1 MAILKQNWIKLI
13 FLLGIFL
20 VATSLLYRENYRNI
34 ALVAFAT
41 SGFFSL
47 FLKSHPP
54 KPSIKTLVYNSAFF
68 LIMLL
73 SLLYTDNLD
82 YAEKRITVMVG
93 LIIIPLA
100 FYFFESKQT
109 LNYDKLVHQ
118 FYTFFF
124 VSTVIFFIGVF
135 VQNYFNDHF
144 NEFIFRD
151 YSERLNSRYG
161 KYSMHPI
168 YGSLYLSFALI
179 FAVPLYSQLSK
190 FWHKAALIIAS
201 LFLATILALLTRK
214 GIITVTLLIFL
225 FYFVRNEKRKSL
237 IYLGLF
243 AVILFVISYSIP
255 ALKSRYVELFNTILN
270 DRLSSMGSTS
280 LRIEVYNCAFESIR
294 QSPFI
299 GYGIGDTK
307 EILMNCYAGLPEVF
321 NGKYFN
327 SHNQFLSAWLIA
339 GIAGVLSLLAMM
351 IYNFKL
357 ALRNKDFVHI
367 AGLVLLFTTLLTE
380 NILERQNGV
389 ILFSFFIN
397 FFAFKTQKLNID

>member
-1 MAILKQNWIKLI
+1 MAVIKQNWIKLL

-34 ALVAFAT
+34 ALVAFAA

-54 KPSIKTLVYNSAFF
+54 QPSLKKLIYNSAFF
-68 LIMLL
+68 LIMLA
-73 SLLYTDNLD
+73 SLLYTDNFN
-82 YAEKRITVMVG
+82 YAEKRVTVMVG

-109 LNYDKLVHQ
+109 LNYDKLTHQ
-118 FYTFFF
+118 FYTLFF

-168 YGSLYLSFALI
+168 YASLYLSLALI
-179 FAVPLYSQLSK
+179 FAVPLHSK
-190 FWHKAALIIAS
+190 LKKLWHKTVLILAS

-214 GIITVTLLIFL
+214 GIIAVTVLIFL
-225 FYFVRNEKRKSL
+225 VYFIRNQKRKSI
-237 IYLGLF
+237 IYF
-243 AVILFVISYSIP
+243 SVVVFILFLISYNIP
-255 ALKSRYVELFNTILN
+255 ALKGRYVELFNTFFGE
-270 DRLSSMGSTS
+270 RLSSSGSTS
-280 LRIEVYNCAFESIR
+280 LRIDVYNCAFESIR
-294 QSPFI
+294 QSPFF

-327 SHNQFLSAWLIA
+327 THNQFLSAWLIS
-339 GIAGVLSLLAMM
+339 GIAGVLSLLAMV
-351 IYNFKL
+351 IYNFKI
-357 ALRNKDFVHI
+357 AIKHKDFVHI
-367 AGLVLLFTTLLTE
+367 AGLVLFFTTLLTE